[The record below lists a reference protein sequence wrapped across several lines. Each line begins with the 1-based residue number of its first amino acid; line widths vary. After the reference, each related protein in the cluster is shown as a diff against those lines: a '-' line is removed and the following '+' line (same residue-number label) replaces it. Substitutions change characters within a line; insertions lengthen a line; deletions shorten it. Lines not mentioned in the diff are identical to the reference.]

1 MSSDRIQ
8 GYADAMFAIAQAE
21 GDIEGI
27 SDELFAVGRAV
38 DTNDQLRETLA
49 DARIPADR
57 RMQIMD
63 DLLGGRVR
71 PATMGLVSMTVGADR
86 GGDLGKIASA
96 LAEKAARSQDKQVAT
111 VRSAVA
117 LSDDQRSRLAEA
129 LRAKLGTDV
138 DVRVIQDPSV
148 VGGLVT
154 TVGDTVID
162 GSIRTRLSRLREA
175 L

>member
-1 MSSDRIQ
+1 MSDRVQ
-8 GYADAMFAIAQAE
+8 GYADAMFAVATAE
-21 GDIEGI
+21 GDVRGI

-38 DTNDQLRETLA
+38 DTNDDLRSTIS
-49 DARIPADR
+49 DARIPAER
-57 RMQIMD
+57 RIQIMD
-63 DLLGGRVR
+63 DLLDGKARQ
-71 PATMGLVSMTVGADR
+71 ATTGLVSMVVAAGRGA
-86 GGDLGKIASA
+86 DLGKIASA
-96 LAEKAARSQDKQVAT
+96 LAEKAAQSQGKQVAT

-117 LSDDQRSRLAEA
+117 LSDDQRNRLADA

-138 DVRVIQDPSV
+138 DVNVIQDPSV

-162 GSIRTRLSRLREA
+162 GSVRTRLSRLRES